1 MSEPKQS
8 SSSNNDWLIATCPDC
23 SKKIKAKRE
32 ILQTASSIT
41 CPYCQSS
48 FKIGNNSKSHSK
60 ENPYAKAEK
69 LTDPPEKGIRKR
81 KSSKKRKIIGW
92 DLEEVDQ
99 SDDQNEVII
108 VRDSSGNKVR
118 KIRRRSKKGNTHSK
132 AYKTLTRSSLA
143 ILTGSGV
150 ILLGA
155 IVYKGFNTIDRDLSV
170 SNNSI
175 EPIFEEVI
183 KDISISLTNEERNTC
198 INIVKSFL
206 DNSGDIK
213 IEDLILHP
221 EITMPRINEGI
232 YGPGG
237 ESYEG
242 IIDSTKFKINGK
254 FIILLRLKISNEFRR
269 SRTFAFEQ
277 TPKSIK
283 MNWEVSFGHQI
294 MTVSEFITTKPNADQ
309 TFKVTLRLG
318 DYYSHLYTND
328 SIWQCL
334 EITYPND
341 ELSRTFAYIKRDSS
355 LGAEIIN
362 QLKPTESILRSTKS
376 KPQDLRV
383 IAKLQFND
391 NSDQNNQVEL
401 KEILQ
406 YDWF

>member
-1 MSEPKQS
+1 MSEPKQT

-23 SKKIKAKRE
+23 SKQIKAKRE
-32 ILQTASSIT
+32 ILQAASSIT
-41 CPYCQSS
+41 CPYCLSS
-48 FKIGNNSKSHSK
+48 FNIGNNSKAHS
-60 ENPYAKAEK
+60 EEHQYAKAEK
-69 LTDPPEKGIRKR
+69 LTKTPEKGARKR

-92 DLEEVDQ
+92 DLEEVDHG
-99 SDDQNEVII
+99 DDQNEVVI
-108 VRDSSGNKVR
+108 VQDSSGNEVR
-118 KIRRRSKKGNTHSK
+118 KIRRRSKKGNSHTK
-132 AYKTLTRSSLA
+132 AYKTLTRSSLG

-155 IVYKGFNTIDRDLSV
+155 ILYKGFKTISRDLSV

-183 KDISISLTNEERNTC
+183 KDISIILTNEERDTC
-198 INIVKSFL
+198 MNIIKSFL
-206 DNSGDIK
+206 DNSEDIK

-221 EITMPRINEGI
+221 EITIPRIDEGL
-232 YGPGG
+232 YGPSG

-242 IIDSTKFKINGK
+242 IVNSIKREINGK
-254 FIILLRLKISNEFRR
+254 FIILLNLKISNEAR

-277 TPKSIK
+277 TQESIK
-283 MNWEVSFGHQI
+283 MNWEVSFGHQ
-294 MTVSEFITTKPNADQ
+294 MMKVSDFVTTKPKAAQ
-309 TFKVTLRLG
+309 TFRVSLRLG
-318 DYYSHLYTND
+318 DYYAHLYNND

-334 EITYPND
+334 EVTYPND
-341 ELSRTFAYIKRDSS
+341 ELSKTFAYVKRDSS

-362 QLKPTESILRSTKS
+362 QLKPTESILTSTEVSTK
-376 KPQDLRV
+376 LLTI

-391 NSDQNNQVEL
+391 NSDQSNQVEL

>member
-1 MSEPKQS
+1 MSEPKQT

-23 SKKIKAKRE
+23 SKQIKAKRE
-32 ILQTASSIT
+32 ILQGASSIT
-41 CPYCQSS
+41 CPYCLSS
-48 FKIGNNSKSHSK
+48 FNIGNNSKAHS
-60 ENPYAKAEK
+60 EEHQYAKAEK
-69 LTDPPEKGIRKR
+69 LTKTPEKGPRKR

-92 DLEEVDQ
+92 DLEEVDH
-99 SDDQNEVII
+99 SDDQNEVVI
-108 VRDSSGNKVR
+108 VQDSSGNEVR

-155 IVYKGFNTIDRDLSV
+155 ILYKGFKTISRDLSV

-183 KDISISLTNEERNTC
+183 KDISISLTNEERDTC
-198 INIVKSFL
+198 MNIIKSFL

-221 EITMPRINEGI
+221 EITIPRIDEGL

-242 IIDSTKFKINGK
+242 IVNSIKREINGK
-254 FIILLRLKISNEFRR
+254 FIILLNLKISNEAR

-277 TPKSIK
+277 TQESIK
-283 MNWEVSFGHQI
+283 MNWEVSFGHQ
-294 MTVSEFITTKPNADQ
+294 MMKVSDFVTTKPKAAQ
-309 TFKVTLRLG
+309 TFRVSLRLG
-318 DYYSHLYTND
+318 DYYAHLYNND

-334 EITYPND
+334 EVTYPND
-341 ELSRTFAYIKRDSS
+341 ELSKTFAYVKRDSS

-362 QLKPTESILRSTKS
+362 QLKPTESILTSTEVSTK
-376 KPQDLRV
+376 LLTI

-391 NSDQNNQVEL
+391 NSDQSNQVEL

>member
-1 MSEPKQS
+1 MSEPKQT

-23 SKKIKAKRE
+23 SKQIKAKRE

-48 FKIGNNSKSHSK
+48 FNIGNDSKSHS
-60 ENPYAKAEK
+60 EEHQYAKAEK
-69 LTDPPEKGIRKR
+69 LNETPEKGIRKR

-99 SDDQNEVII
+99 GDDQNEVVI
-108 VRDSSGNKVR
+108 VQDSSGNEVR
-118 KIRRRSKKGNTHSK
+118 KIRRRSKKGTTHSK

-155 IVYKGFNTIDRDLSV
+155 IIYKGFKTIDRDLSV

-183 KDISISLTNEERNTC
+183 KDISISLTNEERDTC
-198 INIVKSFL
+198 MDIIKSFL
-206 DNSGDIK
+206 DNSEDIK

-221 EITMPRINEGI
+221 EITMPRINEDI
-232 YGPGG
+232 YGPGD

-242 IIDSTKFKINGK
+242 IVNSVKREINGK
-254 FIILLRLKISNEFRR
+254 FIILLNLKISNELR

-277 TPKSIK
+277 TQESIK
-283 MNWEVSFGHQI
+283 MNWEVSFGHQ
-294 MTVSEFITTKPNADQ
+294 MMKVSDFITTKPKGAQ
-309 TFKVTLRLG
+309 TFRVSLRLG
-318 DYYSHLYTND
+318 DYYAHLYNND

-334 EITYPND
+334 EVTYPNV
-341 ELSRTFAYIKRDSS
+341 ELSKTFAYVKRDSS
-355 LGAEIIN
+355 LGADIIN
-362 QLKPTESILRSTKS
+362 QLKPTQSILRSTEASNK
-376 KPQDLRV
+376 LLTV

-391 NSDQNNQVEL
+391 DSDQINQVEL

>member
-1 MSEPKQS
+1 MSEPKQT

-23 SKKIKAKRE
+23 SKQIKAKRE
-32 ILQTASSIT
+32 ILQGASSIT
-41 CPYCQSS
+41 CPYCLSS
-48 FKIGNNSKSHSK
+48 FNIGNNSKAHS
-60 ENPYAKAEK
+60 EEHQYAKAEK
-69 LTDPPEKGIRKR
+69 LTKTPEKGPRKR

-92 DLEEVDQ
+92 DLEEVDHG
-99 SDDQNEVII
+99 DDQNEVVI
-108 VRDSSGNKVR
+108 VQDSSGNEVR

-155 IVYKGFNTIDRDLSV
+155 ILYKGFKTISRDLSV

-183 KDISISLTNEERNTC
+183 KDISIILTNEERDTC
-198 INIVKSFL
+198 MNIIKSFL

-221 EITMPRINEGI
+221 EITIPRIDEGL

-242 IIDSTKFKINGK
+242 IVNSIKREINGK
-254 FIILLRLKISNEFRR
+254 FIILLNLKISNEAR

-277 TPKSIK
+277 TQESIK
-283 MNWEVSFGHQI
+283 MNWEVSFGHQ
-294 MTVSEFITTKPNADQ
+294 MMKVSDFITTKPNSDQ

-318 DYYSHLYTND
+318 DYYSHLYNND

-334 EITYPND
+334 EVTYPND
-341 ELSRTFAYIKRDSS
+341 ELSKTFAYVKRDSS

-362 QLKPTESILRSTKS
+362 QLKPTESILTSTEVSTK
-376 KPQDLRV
+376 LLTI

-391 NSDQNNQVEL
+391 NSDQSNQVEL

>member
-1 MSEPKQS
+1 MSELKQS

-48 FKIGNNSKSHSK
+48 FKIGNNSKSHSE

-69 LTDPPEKGIRKR
+69 FTGTPDKGIRKR

-92 DLEEVDQ
+92 DLEEVDH
-99 SDDQNEVII
+99 SDDQNEVVI
-108 VRDSSGNKVR
+108 VQDSSGNEVR

-155 IVYKGFNTIDRDLSV
+155 IVYKGIKTINRDLSV

-175 EPIFEEVI
+175 EPVFKEVI
-183 KDISISLTNEERNTC
+183 KEVTSTLKNEEKDTC
-198 INIVKSFL
+198 MNIIKSFL
-206 DNSGDIK
+206 DNPTDSK
-213 IEDLILHP
+213 IEELIVHP
-221 EITMPRINEGI
+221 EITLPRIKQGL
-232 YGPGG
+232 YGPND
-237 ESYEG
+237 ENYEH
-242 IIDSTKFKINGK
+242 IIASTKFLKNGK
-254 FIILLRLKISNEFRR
+254 YIILLTLKIFDEKR

-277 TPKSIK
+277 TQESIK

-294 MTVSEFITTKPNADQ
+294 MTVSDFIKTKPKEAQ
-309 TFKVTLRLG
+309 KFRVTLRLG
-318 DYYSHLYTND
+318 DYYSHSYNND

-334 EITYPND
+334 EVTYPND
-341 ELSRTFAYIKRDSS
+341 EISKIFAYVKRDSS
-355 LGAEIIN
+355 LGADIIN
-362 QLKPTESILRSTKS
+362 QLKPTESILRSTEVR
-376 KPQDLRV
+376 PELLTV

-391 NSDQNNQVEL
+391 NSDQSNQVEL
-401 KEILQ
+401 KEILK
-406 YDWF
+406 DNWF